1 MDVSALLG
9 APVGRLPRYSK
20 NRSGEV
26 AQTTRFSAARSLALS
41 RCPANGSLHLSG
53 STGRD
58 DRHDEQD
65 NTHDHNHRR
74 EEERFQSAFLDDLRR
89 RWA

>member
-1 MDVSALLG
+1 MDVSALLR
-9 APVGRLPRYSK
+9 APVGRPPRHSK
-20 NRSGEV
+20 NRSGDV
-26 AQTTRFSAARSLALS
+26 AQTTGFSVARSLALA
-41 RCPANGSLHLSG
+41 RCTTNGALHLSG